1 MQWIISSPCRQ
12 SRPEAG
18 GGRYGSSSTLNDI
31 IRHGAEAY
39 GEQTAFRYKVKKEII
54 DKSYNEV
61 NLDSMAVSRAVEALG
76 MKGKHIAVIGTTSY
90 QWIITYF
97 GIVNSGS
104 VAVPIDAQ
112 LPAEAVCE
120 LLNRAD
126 VEMLVYDE
134 LRSDVAGVVREM
146 SGHQAC
152 GIHAGPGDGG
162 DVLSPSLADSR
173 TCRYI

>member
-1 MQWIISSPCRQ
+1 MAA
-12 SRPEAG
+12 E
-18 GGRYGSSSTLNDI
+18 TLRDI

-54 DKSYNEV
+54 DKTYNEV
-61 NLDSMAVSRAVEALG
+61 NLDSMAVSRAAEALG

-120 LLNRAD
+120 LLNRR
-126 VEMLVYDE
+126 M
-134 LRSDVAGVVREM
+134 
-146 SGHQAC
+146 
-152 GIHAGPGDGG
+152 
-162 DVLSPSLADSR
+162 
-173 TCRYI
+173 

>member
-1 MQWIISSPCRQ
+1 MAA
-12 SRPEAG
+12 E
-18 GGRYGSSSTLNDI
+18 TLRDI

-54 DKSYNEV
+54 DKTYNEV

-90 QWIITYF
+90 QWITTYF

-126 VEMLVYDE
+126 V
-134 LRSDVAGVVREM
+134 AGVR
-146 SGHQAC
+146 
-152 GIHAGPGDGG
+152 
-162 DVLSPSLADSR
+162 
-173 TCRYI
+173 